1 MQAGYKF
8 LVRMLCG
15 LCLVGGFAACQKVD
29 LPSEEGEDTEQSGQ
43 TGDKPGN
50 EGHEP
55 GGADEAEDEVP
66 LPPEYE
72 GAWTVARILSEYEGV
87 DLDTDYEEMV
97 VGYIVGA
104 CDRTMKNA
112 LFTIDEIRAAGVNS
126 NVLIADSKDE
136 RDASRCMPIEL
147 KKGTDVREEANL
159 VDNPEVLGR
168 RIGLLG
174 LVKTYFKVV
183 GLKNVAY
190 HEWLTNGGDVE
201 EPEPEPEEPEEPE
214 GPEESE
220 KPEKPEEPE
229 EPEPTPDPDPEP
241 GPIQK
246 DTIIIDSQ
254 PGHIEGGR
262 SIGHK

>member
-29 LPSEEGEDTEQSGQ
+29 LPSEEGEDTEQPGQ

-55 GGADEAEDEVP
+55 GGADE
-66 LPPEYE
+66 PE
-72 GAWTVARILSEYEGV
+72 GILSEYEGV

-104 CDRTMKNA
+104 CDGTMKNA
-112 LFTIDEIRAAGVNS
+112 LFTIDEIRAAGVNT
-126 NVLIADSKDE
+126 NLLIADSKDE
-136 RDASRCMPIEL
+136 RDASRCMPVEL

-159 VDNPEVLGR
+159 VDNPEALGR

-229 EPEPTPDPDPEP
+229 EPEEPEPTPDPDPEP

>member
-1 MQAGYKF
+1 
-8 LVRMLCG
+8 MLCG

-72 GAWTVARILSEYEGV
+72 GAWTVAGILSEYEGV

-112 LFTIDEIRAAGVNS
+112 LFTIDEIRASGVNS

-201 EPEPEPEEPEEPE
+201 EPEPELSVDALLAATSDNDDENLEDI
-214 GPEESE
+214 GYSE
-220 KPEKPEEPE
+220 KSETRKLIEKFVDEN
-229 EPEPTPDPDPEP
+229 PDAAALLLRNWLNDDWE
-241 GPIQK
+241 
-246 DTIIIDSQ
+246 
-254 PGHIEGGR
+254 
-262 SIGHK
+262 

>member
-29 LPSEEGEDTEQSGQ
+29 LPSEEGEDTEQPGQ

-55 GGADEAEDEVP
+55 GGADEPEDEVP

-72 GAWTVARILSEYEGV
+72 GAWTVAGILSEYEGV

-104 CDRTMKNA
+104 CDGTMKNA
-112 LFTIDEIRAAGVNS
+112 LFTIDEIRAAGVNT
-126 NVLIADSKDE
+126 NLLIADSKDE

-147 KKGTDVREEANL
+147 KKREFEIKLENSQL
-159 VDNPEVLGR
+159 SVIDKVNVNG
-168 RIGLLG
+168 GLL
-174 LVKTYFKVV
+174 FKKAVCCNSRQGV
-183 GLKNVAY
+183 GYKV
-190 HEWLTNGGDVE
+190 
-201 EPEPEPEEPEEPE
+201 
-214 GPEESE
+214 
-220 KPEKPEEPE
+220 
-229 EPEPTPDPDPEP
+229 
-241 GPIQK
+241 
-246 DTIIIDSQ
+246 
-254 PGHIEGGR
+254 IE
-262 SIGHK
+262 